1 MSSGRRGSL
10 AWGRTPGLGGA
21 RRLPT
26 RPGGEPDLSQSTEL
40 TNTALNTNATE
51 KGWMHYAEGFLDFFQ
66 VIKFRF
72 LAFILVPG
80 SARRHGLQS
89 LH

>member
-1 MSSGRRGSL
+1 MATPSECGAGSQI
-10 AWGRTPGLGGA
+10 LGK
-21 RRLPT
+21 
-26 RPGGEPDLSQSTEL
+26 STEL
-40 TNTALNTNATE
+40 TNTALNTDAPG
-51 KGWMHYAEGFLDFFQ
+51 KDWMHYAEGFLDFFQ